1 MLRLQ
6 GRLNQA
12 GFWCRQRLG
21 ALRNRLRPGRLPE
34 EQSQQSSR
42 RSGESIHRPQE
53 LSPIIEERSELI
65 ISIITILPQGVP
77 ERFAMLAL
85 RQWAAELEEA
95 QAEEASRS

>member
-6 GRLNQA
+6 RRLNQA

-21 ALRNRLRPGRLPE
+21 ALRNRLRLRRPPE
-34 EQSQQSSR
+34 EQFQQYSR
-42 RSGESIHRPQE
+42 RSLESIHRPRQ

-65 ISIITILPQGVP
+65 ISITTILPEDVP
-77 ERFAMLAL
+77 ERLAMSAL